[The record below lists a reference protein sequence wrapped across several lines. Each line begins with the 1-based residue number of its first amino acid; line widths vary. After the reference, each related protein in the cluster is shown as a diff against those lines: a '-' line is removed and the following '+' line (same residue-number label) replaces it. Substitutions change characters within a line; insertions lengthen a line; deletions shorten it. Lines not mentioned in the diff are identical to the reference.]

1 MHVAATTVHL
11 RPCNFNR
18 HSEMCF
24 FV

>member
-1 MHVAATTVHL
+1 MHVAATTVQC
-11 RPCNFNR
+11 PCNFNR